1 MDGRGRTRVGSV
13 VMALAL
19 VAAAC
24 SDDGGSSSDTTRRG
38 DRGHKPGPSKPTTT
52 RHTELPRA
60 TFQAHG
66 GVGQIW
72 VEGARPGAE
81 LAAIDGHGDVRG
93 RATVD
98 RQGTV
103 VFRTLSPGLQYRV
116 RDGRGDKGTESPALA
131 VTTPDQAPPRSFYAN
146 QHLAAAYGD
155 KPPTAGYGYLRTR
168 DGTLLSYTV
177 HLPGPPE
184 KGPYPTV
191 VEYSGYS
198 PSDPNSPQP
207 STLLLS
213 ALGYATVG
221 VNIRGSGCSGG
232 SFLFFEPPQST
243 DGYDAVE
250 TVAAQPWVAHGKVG
264 MVGISY
270 PGISQLF
277 TAQHRPPHL
286 AAIAPLSVISDTFRG
301 TLYPG
306 GIFNNGFTLD
316 FAKERESDA
325 RPGGQP
331 WAAARIKKG
340 DKDCARNQARR
351 GWTPK
356 LVKLLSASQ
365 YYPVDPVQGVAD
377 AHFGDTLA
385 PATFV
390 DRIDVPTFLAGAWDD
405 EQTGPH
411 WATMIP
417 RFAKNPHVWFT
428 GVNGTH
434 TESLSPDVIVR
445 WFEFIELFVAKRVP
459 NLKTLQA
466 ISTAIYQT
474 ILGIDGVHVRHDRF
488 AGQTGYAK
496 ALATFERDPR
506 VRILFEEGAGS
517 TPGLPFPTF
526 EAGFDQWPPKQTRA
540 TSWYLQPGGKLTS
553 TKPTVVDGAS
563 GSADSWIW
571 DPKARPRRTFEGST
585 KAVWVPLPKYQW
597 VPLPAGKAAAYET
610 EPLAADTVMVGS
622 GSVDLWMAS
631 NQTDTDLQ
639 VSISEVRPDGQEM
652 YVESGWLRVSQRKLD
667 TRESTALRPVQTHL
681 KADVSPL
688 RPGQFVSARVEVFP
702 FAHAFHK
709 GSRIRVSVE
718 APGGDRPH
726 WAFATLP
733 AKGQVVNRIAHSAGR
748 ISKVVL
754 PVVPGIRVPTKLP
767 PCPSL
772 RGQPC
777 RAHVPLVNT
786 PAAD

>member
-1 MDGRGRTRVGSV
+1 MRGRRWTGVGV
-13 VMALAL
+13 VALAMML

-24 SDDGGSSSDTTRRG
+24 SDGGGGSSSDTTRRG
-38 DRGHKPGPSKPTTT
+38 AKGSGSTRSTT
-52 RHTELPRA
+52 RRTTKPAQRA

-72 VEGARPGAE
+72 VEGARPGAK
-81 LAAIDGHGDVRG
+81 LAALDAGGKVRG

-98 RQGTV
+98 KQGTV
-103 VFRTLSPGLQYRV
+103 VFRTLPAGPQYRV
-116 RDGRGDKGTESPALA
+116 REGAGETARESAALT
-131 VTTPDQAPPRSFYAN
+131 VTTPDQAPPRSFYAKQRLRAN
-146 QHLAAAYGD
+146 GG
-155 KPPTAGYGYLRTR
+155 KPGTAGYGYLRTR

-177 HLPGPPE
+177 RLPGPPD

-198 PSDPNSPQP
+198 PSDPKSPQP
-207 STLLLS
+207 STLLLGV
-213 ALGYATVG
+213 LGYATVG
-221 VNIRGSGCSGG
+221 INIRGSGCSGG

-277 TAQHRPPHL
+277 TAQLRPPHL
-286 AAIAPLSVISDTFRG
+286 AAIAPLSVIDDTFKG

-316 FAKERESDA
+316 FAKEREADA

-331 WAAARIKKG
+331 WAAARIKQG
-340 DKDCARNQARR
+340 DKVCARNQAPR
-351 GWTPK
+351 GWTPQI
-356 LVKLLSASQ
+356 VKLLSTSN
-365 YYPVDPVQGVAD
+365 YYPVDPLPGVAD
-377 AHFGDTLA
+377 RNFGDTLA

-466 ISTAIYQT
+466 ISTTIYKT
-474 ILGIDGVHVRHDRF
+474 ILGVDGVHVRHDRF
-488 AGQTGYAK
+488 AGQHDYAK

-517 TPGLPFPTF
+517 RPGLPFPTF
-526 EAGFDQWPPKQTRA
+526 EAGFDRWPPKQTKA
-540 TSWYLQPGGKLTS
+540 TTWYLQPRGRLTS
-553 TKPTVVDGAS
+553 TKPTVSDGAK
-563 GSADSWIW
+563 GSADSWVW

-585 KAVWVPLPKYQW
+585 EAVWAPLPRYHW
-597 VPLPAGKAAAYET
+597 LPLAAGKAAAYET
-610 EPLAADTVMVGS
+610 DPLAADTVMVGS
-622 GSVDLWMAS
+622 GSVDLSLAS
-631 NQTDTDLQ
+631 NQSDTDLQ
-639 VSISEVRPDGQEM
+639 VTISEVRPDGQEM
-652 YVESGWLRVSQRKLD
+652 YVQSGWLRASQRKLD
-667 TRESTALRPVQTHL
+667 TKESTELRPVQTHL
-681 KADVSPL
+681 KADIEPL
-688 RPGQFVSARVEVFP
+688 RPGRFTPVRVEVFP

-709 GSRIRVSVE
+709 GSRLRVSVE
-718 APGGDRPH
+718 APGDDRPH

-733 AKGQVVNRIAHSAGR
+733 AKGTVVNRIAHSAGR

-754 PVVPGIRVPTKLP
+754 PVVPGVKVPTKLP

-777 RAHVPLVNT
+777 RAHVPLTNT